1 MRILMILTAGSGERA
16 SRSLSF
22 DQVIEAYCLLQNS
35 GMEVVIASSQ
45 GGNPL
50 FRGARKRSKQ
60 TTAPN
65 QSFQSERSARDA
77 ISDTLKLEQIYTE
90 EFDAAICIGVLE
102 HPAHI
107 ADAEA
112 AHSLLMALLA
122 AGKPVAIVPGE
133 LEFAPRGSFEGLL
146 ITGAEIRAPSLAAK
160 AILAALAN
168 PAPKAPSQW

>member
-1 MRILMILTAGSGERA
+1 MILTAESGERA

-22 DQVIEAYCLLQNS
+22 EQVIEAYCLLQNS

-45 GGNPL
+45 GGNPP

-65 QSFQSERSARDA
+65 QSFQSDRSARDA
-77 ISDTLKLEQIYTE
+77 ISDTLKLEQIYPE

-102 HPAHI
+102 QYPADI
-107 ADAEA
+107 ANADVEA
-112 AHSLLMALLA
+112 AHSLLKALLE

-133 LEFAPRGSFEGLL
+133 LEFAPRRERSGW
-146 ITGAEIRAPSLAAK
+146 AAPS
-160 AILAALAN
+160 
-168 PAPKAPSQW
+168 PESRRTHPG

>member
-1 MRILMILTAGSGERA
+1 MILTAGSGERA

-22 DQVIEAYCLLQNS
+22 DQVIEAYCLLQDS

-45 GGNPL
+45 GGNPP
-50 FRGARKRSKQ
+50 FRGARKRSKR

-65 QSFQSERSARDA
+65 QSFQSDRSARDA
-77 ISDTLKLEQIYTE
+77 ISDTLKLEQIYPE

-102 HPAHI
+102 QHPADI

-112 AHSLLMALLA
+112 AHSLLKVLLA
-122 AGKPVAIVPGE
+122 AGKPVAIIPGE
-133 LEFAPRGSFEGLL
+133 HEFAPRDSFEGLL

-160 AILAALAN
+160 AILAALAS
-168 PAPKAPSQW
+168 PAPKAPPQK

>member
-16 SRSLSF
+16 SRSLSV
-22 DQVIEAYCLLQNS
+22 DQVIEAYCLLRDS

-45 GGNPL
+45 GGNPPI
-50 FRGARKRSKQ
+50 RGTRKRSKQ
-60 TTAPN
+60 TIVPN
-65 QSFQSERSARDA
+65 QSFRSDRSARDA

-112 AHSLLMALLA
+112 AHSLLKALLA
-122 AGKPVAIVPGE
+122 AGKTVAIVPGE

-146 ITGAEIRAPSLAAK
+146 ITGTEIRAPSLAAK
-160 AILAALAN
+160 AILAALA
-168 PAPKAPSQW
+168 APKASSQ

>member
-1 MRILMILTAGSGERA
+1 MILTAGSGERA

-22 DQVIEAYCLLQNS
+22 DQVIEAYCLLQDS

-45 GGNPL
+45 GGNPP

-122 AGKPVAIVPGE
+122 EGKPVAIVPGE
-133 LEFAPRGSFEGLL
+133 LEFAPRGSFECLL

>member
-22 DQVIEAYCLLQNS
+22 EQVIEAYCFLRDS
-35 GMEVVIASSQ
+35 GLEVVMASSQ
-45 GGNPL
+45 GGNPPI
-50 FRGARKRSKQ
+50 RGARKRSKQ
-60 TTAPN
+60 TTVPN
-65 QSFQSERSARDA
+65 QSFQSDRSARDA

-112 AHSLLMALLA
+112 AHSLLKALLA
-122 AGKPVAIVPGE
+122 AGKPVAIVPAE
-133 LEFAPRGSFEGLL
+133 LKFAPRGSFEGLL
-146 ITGAEIRAPSLAAK
+146 ISGAEIRAPSIAAK
-160 AILAALAN
+160 AILAALTGPGA
-168 PAPKAPSQW
+168 